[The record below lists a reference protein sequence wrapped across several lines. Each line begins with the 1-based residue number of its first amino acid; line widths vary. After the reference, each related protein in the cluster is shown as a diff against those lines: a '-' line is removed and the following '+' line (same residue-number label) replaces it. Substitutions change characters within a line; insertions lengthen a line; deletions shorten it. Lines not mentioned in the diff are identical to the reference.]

1 MAHAQLV
8 AMHAAAGLSP
18 PPPNAIMAPAA
29 ATKTLDSEAA
39 FGPIG
44 GRSEQGGPGV
54 AQMMEEAESSQ
65 DMSQEFGQ
73 LTSDEELSNEE

>member
-18 PPPNAIMAPAA
+18 PPPNAITAPAA

-44 GRSEQGGPGV
+44 GRSEQGGRPGV

-65 DMSQEFGQ
+65 EFGQ
-73 LTSDEELSNEE
+73 LTSDEELSDEE